1 MKIAGVIG
9 DFQSRVVLS
18 LFYFLIVLPF
28 GLVIRLFGDPLRIK
42 KSRKSGWTEFAT
54 RTSSVEEAKKQF

>member
-18 LFYFLIVLPF
+18 LFYFVVVLPF
-28 GLVIRLFGDPLRIK
+28 GLVVRVFGDPLRIRENRRSSWPHFALK
-42 KSRKSGWTEFAT
+42 AESVDEARK
-54 RTSSVEEAKKQF
+54 Q

>member
-18 LFYFLIVLPF
+18 LFYFIIVLPF
-28 GLVIRLFGDPLRIK
+28 GLVVRIFGDPLRI
-42 KSRKSGWTEFAT
+42 RKHRESGWTEFAVKAG
-54 RTSSVEEAKKQF
+54 SVDEARKQ